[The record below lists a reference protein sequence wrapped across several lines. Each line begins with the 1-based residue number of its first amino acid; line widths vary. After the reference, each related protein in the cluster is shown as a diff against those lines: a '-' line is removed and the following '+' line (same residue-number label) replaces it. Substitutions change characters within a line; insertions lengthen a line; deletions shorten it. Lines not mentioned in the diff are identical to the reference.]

1 MFSCVGS
8 GTIQLS
14 TTTGNAGRSIYACDS
29 HNLRIVRNV
38 PVFKL
43 SRAVVVD
50 VQAIGHGDFA
60 FMAKSIRT
68 YLGER
73 VSRANHSA
81 FGRARRFGR
90 IPPEDILL
98 RMELQDWECFYC
110 ADKITLFTCELDH
123 VVPLAGGGEHFL
135 YNIVLACRTCNNTKR
150 ARSLKRFCE
159 IMRLNLNETRQRWA
173 ELNALQHALTN
184 FDDEYGARTAQDADS
199 LGNS

>member
-1 MFSCVGS
+1 MYVSAKTVHAGFSV
-8 GTIQLS
+8 
-14 TTTGNAGRSIYACDS
+14 ACN
-29 HNLRIVRNV
+29 HNLTLVSKA
-38 PVFKL
+38 PVI
-43 SRAVVVD
+43 SVTRAVLAD
-50 VQAIGHGDFA
+50 VQARGRGDFA

-73 VSRANHSA
+73 VSQANHSA

-98 RMELQDWECFYC
+98 RMELQEWECFYC

-123 VVPLAGGGEHFL
+123 VVPLAGGGEHYL

-173 ELNALQHALTN
+173 ELNARQHALTN
-184 FDDEYGARTAQDADS
+184 FDDEYGSRTAQDADS
-199 LGNS
+199 LGNG

>member
-1 MFSCVGS
+1 MIGVVR
-8 GTIQLS
+8 QDEY
-14 TTTGNAGRSIYACDS
+14 AGRFASSPQLTTPRCAQRPCTEQYGAL
-29 HNLRIVRNV
+29 LRLGGQAGAVRC
-38 PVFKL
+38 
-43 SRAVVVD
+43 
-50 VQAIGHGDFA
+50 GDFA

-68 YLGER
+68 YIGGR
-73 VSRANHSA
+73 VSQANHSA

-98 RMELQDWECFYC
+98 RMELQEWECFYC

-173 ELNALQHALTN
+173 ELNAQQHALTN
-184 FDDEYGARTAQDADS
+184 FDDEYGSRTAQDADS
-199 LGNS
+199 LGNG